1 MRLGDLDALR
11 QHSNTFHTDD
21 GPVEAVPVEE
31 IDAAPTV
38 SHKADSVFGFVFRY
52 FNERDPDAVAAA
64 LDAFDRR
71 QP

>member
-31 IDAAPTV
+31 IDAAPSV
-38 SHKADSVFGFVFRY
+38 SCGECKHRGSFACPMFKP
-52 FNERDPDAVAAA
+52 PDAFFCAH
-64 LDAFDRR
+64 FERR